1 MFHFWTRPKFPGV
14 GELIRP
20 ASSDTS
26 GTPNLKLAK
35 AKEVSESEN
44 QISKALGREGTPV
57 LETTEKVAF
66 GSFFGE
72 RDPEKKSGKP
82 ER

>member
-1 MFHFWTRPKFPGV
+1 MFHFWTRPKFPGGW

-57 LETTEKVAF
+57 LETTEEVAF
-66 GSFFGE
+66 GSFL
-72 RDPEKKSGKP
+72 RVST
-82 ER
+82 

>member
-1 MFHFWTRPKFPGV
+1 MFHFWTRPKFPG
-14 GELIRP
+14 GGGTDP
-20 ASSDTS
+20 S
-26 GTPNLKLAK
+26 GVQWHFWNANLKLAK

-44 QISKALGREGTPV
+44 QISKAWGREGAPV

-66 GSFFGE
+66 GFFL
-72 RDPEKKSGKP
+72 GKGIPQEIGFQP